1 MDAAQSRRNGLGRL
15 VAHENNASDLL
26 AFLFET
32 PNQWWV
38 C

>member
-1 MDAAQSRRNGLGRL
+1 L